1 MRQKLS
7 DKDYVK
13 LGKQFQIILDQNYST
28 LKPAWGAR
36 IKVATV
42 RGFFTG
48 MAGVVGATIGITVLI
63 AILNAFGALPGI
75 GQFFINI
82 ANQISAASS
91 SM

>member
-13 LGKQFQIILDQNYST
+13 LGRQFQIILDENYST

-36 IKVATV
+36 IKVAMF

-48 MAGVVGATIGITVLI
+48 IAGVIGATIGITILI

-82 ANQISAASS
+82 ANQISSATT

>member
-48 MAGVVGATIGITVLI
+48 VAGVIGATIGVTVLLS
-63 AILNAFGALPGI
+63 ILNAFGALPGI
-75 GQFFINI
+75 GQFFVNI
-82 ANQISAASS
+82 ANQISTGG
-91 SM
+91 

>member
-36 IKVATV
+36 IKVASV

-48 MAGVVGATIGITVLI
+48 VAGVIGATIGVTVLLS
-63 AILNAFGALPGI
+63 ILNAFGALPGI
-75 GQFFINI
+75 GQFFVNI
-82 ANQISAASS
+82 ANQISTGG
-91 SM
+91 

>member
-1 MRQKLS
+1 MVQKLD
-7 DKDYVK
+7 DKTYIK
-13 LGKQFQIILDQNYST
+13 LGKEFQRVLDQNYST

-48 MAGVVGATIGITVLI
+48 IAGVVGATIGITVLI

-82 ANQISAASS
+82 ANQISSATP